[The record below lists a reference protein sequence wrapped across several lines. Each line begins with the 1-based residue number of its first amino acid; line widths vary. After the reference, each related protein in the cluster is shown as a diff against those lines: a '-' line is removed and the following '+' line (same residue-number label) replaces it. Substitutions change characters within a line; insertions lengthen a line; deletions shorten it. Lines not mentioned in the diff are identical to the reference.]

1 MRRAVAGLCALGA
14 VSATVA
20 WAVDPVAYL
29 TEITRGRGHVQVKA
43 PGADEWKRP
52 QPLLALRHGDQVR
65 VTADAR
71 VVVLYHAGGATQT
84 VTAANS
90 PFTIGP
96 PAASA
101 PPGQVG
107 VVVSGVT
114 QFLLGKQGPQT
125 FRRAAARSVD
135 AGNGPVILTPRET
148 RLFPGPVTFEWEG
161 SDQLRY
167 RVRVASARR
176 VLWEQSELRRRPLPY
191 PAAAP
196 PLAPGVLYTWELEAP
211 EQPSQQTRFEILFD
225 AEAARI
231 REQLALLAGASG
243 PGYSA
248 GTLRVMRAAVLY
260 QAGLYQEVR
269 RELETTVAGSDDP
282 TGYTL
287 LGHVYERVGLSS
299 RAALAFERA
308 RALADTP

>member
-1 MRRAVAGLCALGA
+1 
-14 VSATVA
+14 
-20 WAVDPVAYL
+20 
-29 TEITRGRGHVQVKA
+29 
-43 PGADEWKRP
+43 
-52 QPLLALRHGDQVR
+52 
-65 VTADAR
+65 
-71 VVVLYHAGGATQT
+71 
-84 VTAANS
+84 
-90 PFTIGP
+90 
-96 PAASA
+96 
-101 PPGQVG
+101 
-107 VVVSGVT
+107 
-114 QFLLGKQGPQT
+114 
-125 FRRAAARSVD
+125 
-135 AGNGPVILTPRET
+135 
-148 RLFPGPVTFEWEG
+148 
-161 SDQLRY
+161 
-167 RVRVASARR
+167 

-231 REQLALLAGASG
+231 REQLALLAGAPG

-269 RELETTVAGSDDP
+269 RELETTVTGSDDP